1 MAIINFNANEVEPSK
16 AFDPIPAGKYIAV
29 ITDSEMKETR
39 AGTGRYLQLEFE
51 ITDGEYAGRK
61 LWARLNIENQNAEA
75 VRMARADLSA
85 ICRAVNVLTPNDSAD
100 LHNLPLVIKVHCRKD
115 KNTGEITN
123 DIRGYEPKAN
133 YRPEPKQAPAA
144 PVSSQGVRVASASP
158 ASRRGCD
165 AGRARTAVAAKSQPL
180 LQACGAK
187 SPHQP

>member
-1 MAIINFNANEVEPSK
+1 MATLNFNANEVEPSK

-61 LWARLNIENQNAEA
+61 LWSRLNIENQNAEA
-75 VRMARADLSA
+75 VRLARADLSA
-85 ICRAVNVLTPNDSAD
+85 ICRAVNVLTPSDSID

-123 DIRGYEPKAN
+123 DIRGYESKAN
-133 YRPEPKQAPAA
+133 YKPEPKQAPATPTNA
-144 PVSSQGVRVASASP
+144 QT
-158 ASRRGCD
+158 
-165 AGRARTAVAAKSQPL
+165 ARIPSKP
-180 LQACGAK
+180 
-187 SPHQP
+187 PWM

>member
-61 LWARLNIENQNAEA
+61 LWSRLNIENQNAEA
-75 VRMARADLSA
+75 VRLARADLSA
-85 ICRAVNVLTPNDSAD
+85 ICRAVNVLTPSDSID

-123 DIRGYEPKAN
+123 DIRGYESKAN
-133 YRPEPKQAPAA
+133 YKPEPKQAPATPTNA
-144 PVSSQGVRVASASP
+144 QT
-158 ASRRGCD
+158 
-165 AGRARTAVAAKSQPL
+165 ARIPSKP
-180 LQACGAK
+180 
-187 SPHQP
+187 PWM

>member
-51 ITDGEYAGRK
+51 ITDGEYTGRK
-61 LWARLNIENQNAEA
+61 LWSRLNIENQNAEA
-75 VRMARADLSA
+75 VRLARADLSA
-85 ICRAVNVLTPNDSAD
+85 ICRAVNVLTPSDSID

-123 DIRGYEPKAN
+123 DIRGYESKAN
-133 YRPEPKQAPAA
+133 YKPEPKQAPAA
-144 PVSSQGVRVASASP
+144 PASAQTPRVPSKP
-158 ASRRGCD
+158 
-165 AGRARTAVAAKSQPL
+165 PWM
-180 LQACGAK
+180 
-187 SPHQP
+187 

>member
-1 MAIINFNANEVEPSK
+1 MATLNFNANEVEPSK

-61 LWARLNIENQNAEA
+61 LWSRLNIENQNAEA

-123 DIRGYEPKAN
+123 DIRGYESKAN
-133 YRPEPKQAPAA
+133 YKPEPKPAPAA
-144 PVSSQGVRVASASP
+144 
-158 ASRRGCD
+158 
-165 AGRARTAVAAKSQPL
+165 AAQVGSQP
-180 LQACGAK
+180 ARVPSK
-187 SPHQP
+187 PPWM

>member
-1 MAIINFNANEVEPSK
+1 MATLNFNANEVEPSK

-61 LWARLNIENQNAEA
+61 LWSRLNIENQNAEA
-75 VRMARADLSA
+75 VRLARADLSA
-85 ICRAVNVLTPNDSAD
+85 ICRAVNVLTPSDSID

-123 DIRGYEPKAN
+123 DIRGYESKAN
-133 YRPEPKQAPAA
+133 YKPEPKQAPAT
-144 PVSSQGVRVASASP
+144 PT
-158 ASRRGCD
+158 
-165 AGRARTAVAAKSQPL
+165 TAQTTRIPSKP
-180 LQACGAK
+180 
-187 SPHQP
+187 PWM

>member
-1 MAIINFNANEVEPSK
+1 MATLNFNANEVEPSK

-75 VRMARADLSA
+75 VRLARADLSA
-85 ICRAVNVLTPNDSAD
+85 ICRAVNVLTPSDSID

-123 DIRGYEPKAN
+123 DIRGYESKAN
-133 YRPEPKQAPAA
+133 YKPEPKQAPATPTNA
-144 PVSSQGVRVASASP
+144 QT
-158 ASRRGCD
+158 
-165 AGRARTAVAAKSQPL
+165 ARIPSKP
-180 LQACGAK
+180 
-187 SPHQP
+187 PWM

>member
-1 MAIINFNANEVEPSK
+1 MAIINFNANDVEPSK

-61 LWARLNIENQNAEA
+61 LWSRLNIENQNAEA
-75 VRMARADLSA
+75 VRLARADLSA
-85 ICRAVNVLTPNDSAD
+85 ICRAVNVLTPSDSID

-123 DIRGYEPKAN
+123 DIRGYESKAN
-133 YRPEPKQAPAA
+133 YKPEPKQAPATPTNA
-144 PVSSQGVRVASASP
+144 QT
-158 ASRRGCD
+158 
-165 AGRARTAVAAKSQPL
+165 ARIPSKP
-180 LQACGAK
+180 
-187 SPHQP
+187 PWM

>member
-1 MAIINFNANEVEPSK
+1 MATLNFNANEVEPSK
-16 AFDPIPAGKYIAV
+16 EFDPNPAGKYIAV

-51 ITDGEYAGRK
+51 ITDGEFAGRK

-85 ICRAVNVLTPNDSAD
+85 ICRAVNVLTPSDSID

-123 DIRGYEPKAN
+123 DIRGYESKAN
-133 YRPEPKQAPAA
+133 YKPEPKQAPAA
-144 PVSSQGVRVASASP
+144 PVSSQT
-158 ASRRGCD
+158 
-165 AGRARTAVAAKSQPL
+165 ARIPSKP
-180 LQACGAK
+180 
-187 SPHQP
+187 PWM

>member
-51 ITDGEYAGRK
+51 ITDGEFAGRK
-61 LWARLNIENQNAEA
+61 LWSRLNIENQNAEA

-85 ICRAVNVLTPNDSAD
+85 ICRAVNVLTPSDSID

-123 DIRGYEPKAN
+123 DIRGYESKAN
-133 YRPEPKQAPAA
+133 YRPEPKQAPSA
-144 PVSSQGVRVASASP
+144 PATVQ
-158 ASRRGCD
+158 
-165 AGRARTAVAAKSQPL
+165 TAHVPSKP
-180 LQACGAK
+180 
-187 SPHQP
+187 PWM

>member
-61 LWARLNIENQNAEA
+61 LWSRLNIENQNAEA
-75 VRMARADLSA
+75 VRLARADLSA
-85 ICRAVNVLTPNDSAD
+85 ICRAVNVLTPSDSID

-123 DIRGYEPKAN
+123 DIRGYESKAAFK
-133 YRPEPKQAPAA
+133 PEPKQAPATPTTA
-144 PVSSQGVRVASASP
+144 QTTRVPSKP
-158 ASRRGCD
+158 
-165 AGRARTAVAAKSQPL
+165 PWM
-180 LQACGAK
+180 
-187 SPHQP
+187 

>member
-1 MAIINFNANEVEPSK
+1 MAILNFNANEVEPSK

-51 ITDGEYAGRK
+51 ITDGEFAGRK
-61 LWARLNIENQNAEA
+61 LWSRLNIENQNAEA

-85 ICRAVNVLTPNDSAD
+85 ICRAVNVLTPNDSID

-123 DIRGYEPKAN
+123 DIRGYESKAN
-133 YRPEPKQAPAA
+133 YKPEPKQAPTTPTTAQ
-144 PVSSQGVRVASASP
+144 PTRVPSKP
-158 ASRRGCD
+158 
-165 AGRARTAVAAKSQPL
+165 PWM
-180 LQACGAK
+180 
-187 SPHQP
+187 

>member
-1 MAIINFNANEVEPSK
+1 MAILNFNANEVEPSREL
-16 AFDPIPAGKYIAV
+16 DPIPAGKYIAV
-29 ITDSEMKETR
+29 ITDSEMKDTR

-51 ITDGEYAGRK
+51 ITDGEFAGRK
-61 LWARLNIENQNAEA
+61 LWAHLNIENPNTEA

-133 YRPEPKQAPAA
+133 YKPEPRQAPAA
-144 PVSSQGVRVASASP
+144 PISSQGVRVPSKP
-158 ASRRGCD
+158 
-165 AGRARTAVAAKSQPL
+165 PWM
-180 LQACGAK
+180 
-187 SPHQP
+187 

>member
-1 MAIINFNANEVEPSK
+1 MAILNFNANEVEPSK

-51 ITDGEYAGRK
+51 ITDGEFAGRK
-61 LWARLNIENQNAEA
+61 LWSRLNIENQNAEA

-123 DIRGYEPKAN
+123 DIRGYESKAN
-133 YRPEPKQAPAA
+133 YKPEPKSAPAA
-144 PVSSQGVRVASASP
+144 
-158 ASRRGCD
+158 
-165 AGRARTAVAAKSQPL
+165 AAQVGSQP
-180 LQACGAK
+180 ARVPSK
-187 SPHQP
+187 PPWM

>member
-1 MAIINFNANEVEPSK
+1 MSLLNFDANEVEPSK

-61 LWARLNIENQNAEA
+61 LWSRLNIENQNAEA
-75 VRMARADLSA
+75 VRLARADLSA
-85 ICRAVNVLTPNDSAD
+85 ICRAVNVLTPSDSID

-123 DIRGYEPKAN
+123 DIRGYESKAN
-133 YRPEPKQAPAA
+133 YKPEPKQAPATSTTA
-144 PVSSQGVRVASASP
+144 QTARVPSKP
-158 ASRRGCD
+158 
-165 AGRARTAVAAKSQPL
+165 PWM
-180 LQACGAK
+180 
-187 SPHQP
+187 

>member
-61 LWARLNIENQNAEA
+61 LWSRLNIENQNAEA

-85 ICRAVNVLTPNDSAD
+85 ICRAVNVLTPNDSID

-123 DIRGYEPKAN
+123 DIRGYESRAN
-133 YRPEPKQAPAA
+133 YRPEPKASAA
-144 PVSSQGVRVASASP
+144 PTTVQ
-158 ASRRGCD
+158 
-165 AGRARTAVAAKSQPL
+165 TAHVPSKP
-180 LQACGAK
+180 
-187 SPHQP
+187 PWM

>member
-1 MAIINFNANEVEPSK
+1 MAILNFNANEVEPSK

-61 LWARLNIENQNAEA
+61 LWSRLNIENQNAEA

-85 ICRAVNVLTPNDSAD
+85 ICRAVNVLTPSDSID
-100 LHNLPLVIKVHCRKD
+100 LHNLPMVIKVHCRKD

-123 DIRGYEPKAN
+123 DIRGYESKAN
-133 YRPEPKQAPAA
+133 YKPEPKQAPAT
-144 PVSSQGVRVASASP
+144 PTTTQTPRVPSKP
-158 ASRRGCD
+158 
-165 AGRARTAVAAKSQPL
+165 PWM
-180 LQACGAK
+180 
-187 SPHQP
+187 

>member
-1 MAIINFNANEVEPSK
+1 MAILNFNANEVEPSK

-51 ITDGEYAGRK
+51 VTDGEFAGRK

-85 ICRAVNVLTPNDSAD
+85 ICRAVNVLTPGDSAD
-100 LHNLPLVIKVHCRKD
+100 LHNLPLVIKVHVRKD

-123 DIRGYEPKAN
+123 DIRGYESKAS
-133 YRPEPKQAPAA
+133 YKPEPKQAPATA
-144 PVSSQGVRVASASP
+144 AQAGSQGVCVPSKP
-158 ASRRGCD
+158 
-165 AGRARTAVAAKSQPL
+165 PWM
-180 LQACGAK
+180 
-187 SPHQP
+187 

>member
-1 MAIINFNANEVEPSK
+1 MATLNFNANEVEPSK

-61 LWARLNIENQNAEA
+61 LWSRLNIENQNAEA
-75 VRMARADLSA
+75 VRLARADLSA
-85 ICRAVNVLTPNDSAD
+85 ICRAVNVLTPSDSID

-123 DIRGYEPKAN
+123 DIRGYESKAN
-133 YRPEPKQAPAA
+133 YKPEPKQAPATPTTA
-144 PVSSQGVRVASASP
+144 QTTRVPSKP
-158 ASRRGCD
+158 
-165 AGRARTAVAAKSQPL
+165 PWM
-180 LQACGAK
+180 
-187 SPHQP
+187 

>member
-1 MAIINFNANEVEPSK
+1 MAIINFNANDVEPSK

-61 LWARLNIENQNAEA
+61 LWSRLNIENQNAEA
-75 VRMARADLSA
+75 VRLARADLSA
-85 ICRAVNVLTPNDSAD
+85 ICRAVNVLTPSDSTD

-123 DIRGYEPKAN
+123 DIRGYESKAN
-133 YRPEPKQAPAA
+133 YKPEPKQAPATPTNA
-144 PVSSQGVRVASASP
+144 QTTRVPSKP
-158 ASRRGCD
+158 
-165 AGRARTAVAAKSQPL
+165 PWM
-180 LQACGAK
+180 
-187 SPHQP
+187 